1 MQRNISDAHV
11 SREISF
17 IWHRGTIA
25 LLTRIAI
32 VLLFLRNKKG
42 KCKALA
48 SQGKIIKISSHPAV
62 QQGMRS
68 LPHFTYRPH
77 AVTRSRV
84 RRLRKQ
90 MKYIEASLCGELSV
104 FLQQNNLIES
114 KTIESMH

>member
-1 MQRNISDAHV
+1 MQRNVSDTHV

-42 KCKALA
+42 KCEALA

-68 LPHFTYRPH
+68 LPHFTYHPH
-77 AVTRSRV
+77 AVIHSLV
-84 RRLRKQ
+84 CQLREQ
-90 MKYIEASLCGELSV
+90 MKYIEASV
-104 FLQQNNLIES
+104 
-114 KTIESMH
+114 